1 MTIKNLRVAFAHAFN
16 AAVLQRDAH
25 KGDEKDI
32 HHARVART
40 RFDNICD
47 DTPDLDPQLRDQLAT
62 AISNADTDKIMVIVD
77 TYGEG
82 EHPIVQYIK
91 GANTEIAELKQKLD
105 ELESH
110 RDALIDQA
118 RYRGLSEER
127 IAEVA
132 HATNDPQ

>member
-40 RFDNICD
+40 RFDKICD
-47 DTPDLDPQLRDQLAT
+47 DTPDLDPQLRDQLTT

-110 RDALIDQA
+110 RNVLIDQA

-132 HATNDPQ
+132 HATNEPQ

>member
-1 MTIKNLRVAFAHAFN
+1 MAIKNLRVVFAHAFN
-16 AAVLQRDAH
+16 AAVLQRDAN
-25 KGDEKDI
+25 KGNEKDI

-47 DTPDLDPQLRDQLAT
+47 DTEDLDPQLRDQLAT

-77 TYGEG
+77 TYSDQ

-91 GANTEIAELKQKLD
+91 GANTEIAELKQKLN

>member
-1 MTIKNLRVAFAHAFN
+1 MTIKNLRVVFAHAFN
-16 AAVLQRDAH
+16 AAVLQGDAN

-47 DTPDLDPQLRDQLAT
+47 DTEDLDPQLRDQLAT

-77 TYGEG
+77 TYSDQ

-105 ELESH
+105 RLESH

-132 HATNDPQ
+132 HATNEPQ

>member
-16 AAVLQRDAH
+16 AAVLQGHAH

-40 RFDNICD
+40 RFDKICD

-110 RDALIDQA
+110 RNVLIDQA

-132 HATNDPQ
+132 HATNESQ

>member
-1 MTIKNLRVAFAHAFN
+1 MTIKNLRVVFAHAFN
-16 AAVLQRDAH
+16 SAVLQGDAN

-47 DTPDLDPQLRDQLAT
+47 DTEDLDPQLRDQLAT
-62 AISNADTDKIMVIVD
+62 AISNADTNKIMVIVD

-91 GANTEIAELKQKLD
+91 ETNTEIAELKQKLD

-127 IAEVA
+127 IAEVE

>member
-1 MTIKNLRVAFAHAFN
+1 MAIKNLRVAFAYAFN
-16 AAVLQRDAH
+16 AAVLQGDAN

-47 DTPDLDPQLRDQLAT
+47 DTEDLDPQLRDQLAT

-77 TYGEG
+77 TYGGG

-91 GANTEIAELKQKLD
+91 ETNTEIAELKQKLD

-127 IAEVA
+127 IAEVE

>member
-16 AAVLQRDAH
+16 AAVLQRDAN

-47 DTPDLDPQLRDQLAT
+47 DTEDLDPQLRDQLAT

-91 GANTEIAELKQKLD
+91 GANTEIAELKQKLN

-132 HATNDPQ
+132 HATNEPQ